1 MKKIIS
7 YSSKFLLLW
16 FAVPLAYSQVNTVRI
31 IPPLN
36 SELSSINAKAILA
49 RQISDRSNVKIVDD
63 DTAELNITL
72 LVEKKD
78 SPESYS
84 IIENGDTSLKII
96 GSDERGLLYGIGK
109 FLRTSSFDQDG
120 FSASEWEGSS
130 SPNGKVRGM
139 YFASHFNNFYE
150 AAPIQEVLNY
160 VEELVLWGV
169 NYLVFTYP
177 VWQFEGMDDVKAKNM
192 ASRLNQIMSAAKSNG
207 MKVGL
212 IQVPNGGFKTTP
224 KEFLNVPVPDALGRR
239 GNFGVN
245 LDPAN
250 PQAHALLL
258 KQAKEQLEL
267 FKSVGL
273 DAIIFWP
280 YDEGGCGCD
289 DCWPWGARGFPKL
302 SKEISSL
309 AREKY
314 PEIEIVLSTWVF
326 DTPEAGEWKGL
337 SEFLQSDQSW
347 ADYIMAD
354 SHEDYPPYP
363 LDIEVPGGLPLL
375 NFPEISMWGQSPWGG
390 YGANPLANRLQGLWD
405 QTDNKLS
412 GGFPYSEGIYE
423 DINKVICTQLYWDR
437 SRSTS
442 SIVKEYIA
450 YEFSPKVVDEVAK
463 VFEIFE
469 ANHSRKK
476 IDSNALEAFRLVKQ
490 ADRKLTPQIRKSWR
504 WRIVYLRAVID
515 KELYLK
521 KELKGEVLKKAFEEL
536 TEIYHAGNSH
546 DMPIHPPVIE

>member
-1 MKKIIS
+1 MKIIIR
-7 YSSKFLLLW
+7 YSSKFLLLC
-16 FAVPLAYSQVNTVRI
+16 FAIPLAYSQVNTVRI

-36 SELSSINAKAILA
+36 SELSTINTKAILA
-49 RQISDRSNVKIVDD
+49 RQITNRSKVKIVDD
-63 DTAELNITL
+63 DTADLNITL
-72 LVEKKD
+72 LVEKMA
-78 SPESYS
+78 SHESYS
-84 IIENGDTSLKII
+84 IIGNGNMNLKII
-96 GSDERGLLYGIGK
+96 GSDERGLVYGIGK
-109 FLRTSSFDQDG
+109 FLRTSTFHQVG
-120 FSASEWEGSS
+120 FAPSEWKGTST
-130 SPNGKVRGM
+130 PNGKVRGM

-207 MKVGL
+207 MNVGL

-267 FKSVGL
+267 FKSVCL

-363 LDIEVPGGLPLL
+363 LHIEVPGGLPLL

-390 YGANPLANRLQGLWD
+390 YGANPLANRLQSLWD

-423 DINKVICTQLYWDR
+423 DINKVICTQLYWDG